1 MPQNIKKAFKMSI
14 ITQKVNKTG
23 GKINLPRIWRQ
34 PILTK
39 FYAAI
44 DGTYKFFY
52 GYHSFVG
59 TKHTSGE
66 KQLKQTS
73 SISNTG
79 VSVP

>member
-1 MPQNIKKAFKMSI
+1 MYFTFCIFQHASSEVTVNYKTSMFIFKIS
-14 ITQKVNKTG
+14 N
-23 GKINLPRIWRQ
+23 
-34 PILTK
+34 ILTK

-52 GYHSFVG
+52 GYHSFIG
-59 TKHTSGE
+59 TKHTSGD

-79 VSVP
+79 VS